1 MITDLDIEDYVRLD
15 FDPVSAGKVLTLLE
29 TLKELHLYDELSAV
43 FSTYSVDV
51 ISHEV
56 LPYPPEIR
64 NHVKSII
71 IYYVVDELVERRIG
85 VIVDKEMDISLDFVL
100 ATALWYANL
109 TKYTSGLS
117 ELVLNDLNNDDY
129 THRVKIG
136 HNLAT
141 YNPDY
146 YPLDAENDLLEVPDS
161 TIQELISVVEDTITV
176 GTTDDATALEVINRL
191 HSVDESLLATNLAR
205 YVITNNAYHMT
216 GGQMLEHIDDYIS
229 NNDTTPM
236 DQYKEFLTYGTL
248 THTTGADLRDVMTDT
263 GYVTASTYV
272 TGDDHD

>member
-1 MITDLDIEDYVRLD
+1 MITDLDLEDYVRLD
-15 FDPVSAGKVLTLLE
+15 FDPVSTGKVLTLLE
-29 TLKELHLYDELSAV
+29 TLKELHLYDELSTV
-43 FSTYSVDV
+43 FATYSVDV

-100 ATALWYANL
+100 GAALWYANI
-109 TKYTSGLS
+109 TKYSSGLS

-146 YPLDAENDLLEVPDS
+146 YPLDAENDLLEVPDP
-161 TIQELISVVEDTITV
+161 TIQELIRAVEDTIAV

-191 HSVDESLLATNLAR
+191 HDVDETLLNTNLAR
-205 YVITNNAYHMT
+205 YVISNNAFHMS

-229 NNDTTPM
+229 NNNVTPAA
-236 DQYKEFLTYGTL
+236 QYKEFLTYGTL
-248 THTTGADLRDVMTDT
+248 THTAGDDLRDVMTDT

-272 TGDDHD
+272 SGGSHD